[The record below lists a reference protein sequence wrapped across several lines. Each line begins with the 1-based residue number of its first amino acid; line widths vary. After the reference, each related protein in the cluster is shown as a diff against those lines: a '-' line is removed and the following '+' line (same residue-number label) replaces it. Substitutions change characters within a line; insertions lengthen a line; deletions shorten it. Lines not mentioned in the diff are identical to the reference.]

1 MNIYIKPSLVSL
13 YLALSV
19 YAYLWIHARIHMCI
33 YIYVNICT
41 LHLFLP
47 YTISIYIF
55 MNTISKYISMKTC
68 TYTCVYIRIIK
79 VSKHHIHL
87 LFTIRIYMYKLTY
100 WWSIGSVKNCV
111 DILASTFLCVL
122 TYWCWEYLQ
131 VHVCVAIIRHTIYW
145 LGCTLVWFDTLIWR
159 IQFVCADMQV
169 CMYALPCII
178 PTSMYTCM
186 ILLAE
191 HYEVCTCMHWQASV
205 RVCIDIHYTFKY
217 VHVYK

>member
-55 MNTISKYISMKTC
+55 MNTISKYLSMKTC

-87 LFTIRIYMYKLTY
+87 LFTIRIYIHKLTY
-100 WWSIGSVKNCV
+100 WLINRFSKKLRRYSRKHFLVCV
-111 DILASTFLCVL
+111 DILMLRILAGTCVCGYHP
-122 TYWCWEYLQ
+122 TYN
-131 VHVCVAIIRHTIYW
+131 I
-145 LGCTLVWFDTLIWR
+145 LIG
-159 IQFVCADMQV
+159 
-169 CMYALPCII
+169 L
-178 PTSMYTCM
+178 YTCM
-186 ILLAE
+186 IWHTNLANT
-191 HYEVCTCMHWQASV
+191 VCMCWHASV
-205 RVCIDIHYTFKY
+205 HVCIAMHHTD
-217 VHVYK
+217 